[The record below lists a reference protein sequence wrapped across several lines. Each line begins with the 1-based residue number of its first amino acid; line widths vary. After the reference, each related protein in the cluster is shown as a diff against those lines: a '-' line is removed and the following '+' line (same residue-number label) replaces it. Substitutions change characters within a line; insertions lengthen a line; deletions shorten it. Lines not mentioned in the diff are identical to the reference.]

1 MLRGKRVLIVD
12 DEPDVLETLKD
23 LLEMSEIS
31 TATSFEEA
39 KMLLQTQHFDLAV
52 FDIMGVDG
60 FKLLEIANERKILTV
75 MLTAHALSL
84 ENTVKS
90 FKKGAAY
97 FIPKEEMANIA
108 IFLNDV
114 LEGERGEKSF
124 WRKWLDRLG
133 EFYDKRFGSD
143 WMKQDR
149 DFWDEIKQK

>member
-1 MLRGKRVLIVD
+1 MADIYGSLVEIVGEDHVSTEAEELYLYARDAGLMPAGKPDYIVAPKTTEEIQNIVL
-12 DEPDVLETLKD
+12 L
-23 LLEMSEIS
+23 
-31 TATSFEEA
+31 
-39 KMLLQTQHFDLAV
+39 
-52 FDIMGVDG
+52 
-60 FKLLEIANERKILTV
+60 ANEKKILAV

-84 ENTVKS
+84 KNTVKS

-149 DFWDEIKQK
+149 DFWEDIKQK